1 MDMRS
6 QHSSVPVRWI
16 GVAAATAVL
25 VWGMGST
32 SRSAV
37 AADEQAPAVAGAPAA
52 PQQPGAPAAGGGRQG
67 GQGAGRAGG
76 AAGRGGAPQGG
87 APIAFDNNTGFRQI
101 FNGTNLDGWD
111 GDPTFWRVEN
121 GVIVAETTAEKPIT
135 QNSFLIWR
143 GGRTADFDLKVEF
156 RIHGGNTGVQ
166 YRSQQLPEGGVDNIG
181 KWVLAGYQADIDYA
195 NQYSGMLYEE
205 RARGFLA
212 PRGQFNYVG
221 ANQPPATAR
230 GAAPPAPAPGTA
242 FGVRGQI
249 GALNSTDA
257 LRAQIKQNDWNQF
270 QVIARGNVLIH
281 VLNGHVTA
289 LFVDDD
295 PVARAMDGLLGLQV
309 HTGPPMKVEFRN
321 IWIKQL

>member
-1 MDMRS
+1 MSIGFRS
-6 QHSSVPVRWI
+6 SIVPHRWVSAALVV
-16 GVAAATAVL
+16 GVMTVGVGQPFAL
-25 VWGMGST
+25 VE
-32 SRSAV
+32 
-37 AADEQAPAVAGAPAA
+37 DDQ
-52 PQQPGAPAAGGGRQG
+52 APAAGGAPQQPAPGGRQG
-67 GQGAGRAGG
+67 GRGG
-76 AAGRGGAPQGG
+76 AGRGGGPQGG

-111 GDPTFWRVEN
+111 GDPTFWRVE
-121 GVIVAETTAEKPIT
+121 GGIIVGETTPEKPIA

-156 RIHGGNTGVQ
+156 RINAGNTGVQ
-166 YRSQQLPEGGVDNIG
+166 YRSQQLPEGGAEKIG
-181 KWVLAGYQADIDYA
+181 KWVLKGYQADIDFA

-205 RARGFLA
+205 RGRMFLA
-212 PRGQFNYVG
+212 PRGQFNYMG

-230 GAAPPAPAPGTA
+230 GAAPPTPAPGTT
-242 FGVRGQI
+242 FGVRGQV
-249 GALNSTDA
+249 GALNASDA
-257 LRAQIKQNDWNQF
+257 LQAQIKQNDWNQF

-295 PVARAMDGLLGLQV
+295 VEGRALDGLLGLQI

-321 IWIKQL
+321 IWIRQQ

>member
-1 MDMRS
+1 MDTRFSRLMTPRRW
-6 QHSSVPVRWI
+6 VPAAL
-16 GVAAATAVL
+16 VAAVMTVGAGQSPAL
-25 VWGMGST
+25 AG
-32 SRSAV
+32 AE
-37 AADEQAPAVAGAPAA
+37 DDQQNPAPAGRG
-52 PQQPGAPAAGGGRQG
+52 QGGPGQGQGRGGGGGRG
-67 GQGAGRAGG
+67 G
-76 AAGRGGAPQGG
+76 PQGG
-87 APIAFDNNTGFRQI
+87 APIAFDNHTGFRQI
-101 FNGTNLDGWD
+101 FNGTNLEGWD

-121 GVIVAETTAEKPIT
+121 GVITGETTPEKPIT

-156 RIHGGNTGVQ
+156 RINAGNTGVQ
-166 YRSQQLPEGGVDNIG
+166 YRSQQLPEGGEDNIG
-181 KWVLAGYQADIDYA
+181 KWVLKGYQADIDFA

-205 RARGFLA
+205 RGRQFLA

-230 GAAPPAPAPGTA
+230 GAAPPQPAPGTT
-242 FGVRGQI
+242 FGTRGQI
-249 GALNSTDA
+249 GALNSSDA

-295 PVARAMDGLLGLQV
+295 AQNRSLDGLLGLQI

-321 IWIKQL
+321 IWIRQH

>member
-1 MDMRS
+1 ISLGRW
-6 QHSSVPVRWI
+6 VP
-16 GVAAATAVL
+16 TAL
-25 VWGMGST
+25 VSAEMNAST
-32 SRSAV
+32 
-37 AADEQAPAVAGAPAA
+37 EQPLGPVDDDQQNPAP
-52 PQQPGAPAAGGGRQG
+52 
-67 GQGAGRAGG
+67 
-76 AAGRGGAPQGG
+76 AGRGQSGSGQRQGRPGDGVRSGAPQGG
-87 APIAFDNNTGFRQI
+87 AANAFDNHVGFRQV

-121 GVIVAETTAEKPIT
+121 GVITGETTPEKPIT

-156 RIHGGNTGVQ
+156 RINAGNTGVQ
-166 YRSQQLPEGGVDNIG
+166 YRSQQLPEGGTGNIG
-181 KWVLAGYQADIDYA
+181 KWVLRGYQADIDFA

-205 RARGFLA
+205 RGRGFLA
-212 PRGQFNYVG
+212 PRGQFNYAG
-221 ANQPPATAR
+221 ANQAPAVGRGQPP
-230 GAAPPAPAPGTA
+230 PQPAPGA
-242 FGVRGQI
+242 PPFGVRGQV
-249 GALNSTDA
+249 GALNSSDA

-295 PVARAMDGLLGLQV
+295 VEGRALDGLLGLQI

-321 IWIKQL
+321 IW

>member
-37 AADEQAPAVAGAPAA
+37 AADEQAPAVAGAPA

-205 RARGFLA
+205 RARAFLA

-249 GALNSTDA
+249 AALNSTDA
-257 LRAQIKQNDWNQF
+257 LRAKIKQNDWNQF